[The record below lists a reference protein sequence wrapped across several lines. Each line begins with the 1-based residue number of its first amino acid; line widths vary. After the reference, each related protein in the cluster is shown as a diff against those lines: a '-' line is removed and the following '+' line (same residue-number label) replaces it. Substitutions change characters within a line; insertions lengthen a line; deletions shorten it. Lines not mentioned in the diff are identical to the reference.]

1 MAAETLVFQ
10 GMTVMASSEQQES
23 AAAANT
29 SLGSDKEWRRGA
41 CAALGIDPQTPFDQ
55 MHAKMTLLHE
65 LRRVASRMAAEQ
77 RLEVR
82 VSCVIER
89 AKNSAFGVYVPNED
103 GLLKSLKKADEI
115 VQALARLDGDLTP

>member
-1 MAAETLVFQ
+1 
-10 GMTVMASSEQQES
+10 MASSEQQES
-23 AAAANT
+23 AAASNT

-89 AKNSAFGVYVPNED
+89 AKNSAFGVYVPNKD